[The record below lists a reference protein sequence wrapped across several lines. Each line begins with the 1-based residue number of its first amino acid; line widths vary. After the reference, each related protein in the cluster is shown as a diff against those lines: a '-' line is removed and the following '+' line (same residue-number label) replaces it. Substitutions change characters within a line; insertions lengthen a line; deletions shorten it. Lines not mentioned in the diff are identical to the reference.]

1 MSQRF
6 EVARSDGSTV
16 CEIEAM
22 LDGPCLQLTQ
32 QISDY
37 LGICKCKIRLCAGD
51 HQVRDGL
58 CVKRIMKFIE
68 PASVPQLIVSVQPV
82 SLTSAADL
90 HASGVCFKCM
100 REVGVQA
107 NAILEL
113 QGPVDAAA
121 LRRAGFSLEDLRF
134 ARDQPN
140 QVFKIHPPVTNHPL
154 FDSKLKAAGFSAGD
168 FKRAG
173 YSAEDLSENFFWRDP
188 DIYPGDAEWA
198 ECMAFFTASELRS
211 AGYTGFELLR
221 ACFRTQ
227 DLKEAGFG
235 SLEVTWAEEEL
246 RSWNGRH
253 RRPKLR
259 KLK

>member
-1 MSQRF
+1 MRDLCAVFVRVMSQRF

-22 LDGPCLQLTQ
+22 LDGPCLQLRQ

-68 PASVPQLIVSVQPV
+68 AASVQQLIVRVQPV
-82 SLTSAADL
+82 RKSSAADL

-134 ARDQPN
+134 ARDRTK
-140 QVFKIHPPVTNHPL
+140 QVFHPPVTNHLL

-173 YSAEDLSENFFWRDP
+173 YSAEDLSENFFWRDQTSTLVTQS
-188 DIYPGDAEWA
+188 GL
-198 ECMAFFTASELRS
+198 SVVRS
-211 AGYTGFELLR
+211 SLLR
-221 ACFRTQ
+221 
-227 DLKEAGFG
+227 
-235 SLEVTWAEEEL
+235 
-246 RSWNGRH
+246 N
-253 RRPKLR
+253 
-259 KLK
+259 